1 MRTHDVMSKEV
12 VSVSADATVLEAA
25 ELMVARR
32 LSGLPVVDA
41 TGSLVG
47 IITEGDLLRR
57 WEMGTERRHA
67 GFAAFKAG
75 LERIAAD
82 YIRSH
87 ARHVRD
93 LMTPDVITVEETTP
107 LETVVERLERH
118 GFRRLPV
125 VREGKV
131 VGIISRADILRAFV
145 TAVRG
150 IAEASQSDEDI
161 RRSLFAIYT
170 RESWAPLDRI
180 DVYVKDGIV
189 ELRGTIDNEG
199 QRQAL
204 IVAAEGVNGVKAV
217 RDHMQHRRAR

>member
-1 MRTHDVMSKEV
+1 MKTHNVMSKEV
-12 VSVSADATVLEAA
+12 VSVSADAMVLEAA

-32 LSGLPVVDA
+32 LSGLPVEDA

-57 WEMGTERRHA
+57 WETGTERRHA

-93 LMTPDVITVEETTP
+93 LMTSDVITVEETTP
-107 LETVVERLERH
+107 LKTVVEYLERH

-150 IAEASQSDEDI
+150 MSEARQSDEDI

-217 RDHMQHRRAR
+217 RDHMQHRPAR